1 MPPAPRRILQHH
13 DHLLRPE
20 PARAAAQEGP
30 ARREQGGPE
39 VREQRREFCEELAG
53 IDPRRLVFVD
63 ECGVNTAM
71 TRTHGRAPV
80 GQRVYADTPDHCG
93 SITLTYG
100 VRRSKIP
107 DRSW

>member
-1 MPPAPRRILQHH
+1 MTISCALSQLGLPRKKVS
-13 DHLLRPE
+13 
-20 PARAAAQEGP
+20 RA
-30 ARREQGGPE
+30 REQGGPE

-80 GQRVYADTPDHCG
+80 GQRVYADTPGHCG

-100 VRRSKIP
+100 VRRSNLCCAGGG
-107 DRSW
+107 